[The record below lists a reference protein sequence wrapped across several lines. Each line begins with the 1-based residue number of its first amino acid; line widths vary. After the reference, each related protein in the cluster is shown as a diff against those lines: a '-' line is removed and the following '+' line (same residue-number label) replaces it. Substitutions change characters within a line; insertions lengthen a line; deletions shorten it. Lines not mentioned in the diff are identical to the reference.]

1 MPTER
6 PQLRAL
12 ARRLGVE
19 DGHYSALDAAFVPV
33 RDDTR
38 EALCTAMG
46 WEASTEAAAQRALA
60 RLGPAPDE
68 AATRRERCVTAEERL
83 GERRAFGVWTQLY
96 SVRSAR
102 NWGFGHLGDLAE
114 IARRA
119 GREGAAFV
127 GTGPLH
133 ATTHRRERFCPY
145 APVSRLFRDSLFLD
159 PERIPEW
166 EACGRE
172 RLRAGA
178 PPLEQRV
185 ARLRAAAHLEPEEC
199 EAALFEVLAALH
211 ESFRNERGTIAD
223 ARRRAYAQYRA
234 ARGQALED
242 FATFAVLADERERA
256 GEGRDWRAW
265 PAGLRDARSDAVRA
279 FREQRAGKVE
289 LHAWAQFELDRQLE
303 AVSAEGRRAGLGIGL
318 YTDLALGS
326 VWAGSD
332 TWSRPE
338 RFVRGVS
345 VGAPPDRFAPLGQDW
360 RFPPLDPHALR
371 ADGCAFFEQ
380 LLDANLA
387 HAGALRL
394 DHAFGLRRL
403 FWIPEG
409 ASAAE
414 GAYVRYPE
422 APMLGALAR
431 ASRRHAALVIA
442 EDLGTAPEGFS
453 DEIQRWGVLCS
464 RVLLFERDARGFRPA
479 SRYPQGCLV
488 TANTHDLSPLAALA
502 GDADLVLRR
511 RVGQLPD
518 DEALAAARAE
528 RRAEQQAL
536 HARLRGD
543 GLLGAASPS
552 DSEPLAA
559 GVTAFLCATPCRLV
573 GLSLDDL
580 GGEVEPLNLP
590 GVASDRHPSW
600 VRRMRKPVEKLFDDS
615 RARRMLAVVPAD
627 RRLSGR
633 QHLVKRGPSL

>member
-1 MPTER
+1 MPAER

-12 ARRLGVE
+12 ARRLGIE

-38 EALCTAMG
+38 EALCAAMS
-46 WEASTEAAAQRALA
+46 WEASSEAAARRSLA
-60 RLGPAPDE
+60 ELGPAPGE
-68 AATRRERCVTAEERL
+68 AATPRERCVTAAERL
-83 GERRAFGVWTQLY
+83 GERLAFGIWAQLY

-133 ATTHRRERFCPY
+133 AATHRRGRFCPY
-145 APVSRLFRDSLFLD
+145 TPVSRLFRDPLYLD
-159 PERIPEW
+159 PERFPEW
-166 EACGRE
+166 EICGRA

-185 ARLRAAAHLEPEEC
+185 ARLRAAARLDPREC
-199 EAALFEVLAALH
+199 EAALFEMLAALH
-211 ESFRNERGTIAD
+211 ESFRDEHGKAAE
-223 ARRRAYAQYRA
+223 ARRRAYAGYRA

-265 PAGLRDARSDAVRA
+265 PAAWRDARSQAVRA
-279 FREQRAGKVE
+279 FREQHAAKVE

-303 AVSAEGRRAGLGIGL
+303 ALSAECRRAGLAIGL
-318 YTDLALGS
+318 YADLALGS
-326 VWAGSD
+326 AWAGSD

-371 ADGCAFFEQ
+371 ADGCAFFEE

-422 APMLGALAR
+422 ASMLGALAR

-453 DEIQRWGVLCS
+453 EEIQRWGALCS

-479 SRYPQGCLV
+479 SSYPQDCLV

-511 RVGQLPD
+511 RAGQLPD
-518 DEALAAARAE
+518 DEALEAARAE

-536 HARLRGD
+536 RALLRGD
-543 GLLGAASPS
+543 GRLGDVACAE
-552 DSEPLAA
+552 SEQLAA
-559 GVTAFLCATPCRLV
+559 GVTSFLCATPCRLV

-590 GVASDRHPSW
+590 GVPSDRHASW
-600 VRRMRKPVEKLFDDS
+600 IRRMRRPVERLFDDS
-615 RARRMLAVVPAD
+615 RARRMLAAVPAD
-627 RRLSGR
+627 RRLSG
-633 QHLVKRGPSL
+633 GGTW